1 MSAQVAAARDDGVL
15 TLTFR
20 NPPAN
25 CLSLALMRG
34 LADAVIA
41 AERDGTV
48 RVIVIAAEGK
58 LFSAG
63 HDLKE
68 MSSHRIDADGG
79 RAFFEETFAL
89 CSSLMQRIATMPKPV
104 IASVDGLATA
114 AGCQLVA
121 SCDLAVASDRSRFGV
136 NGIDVGL
143 FCTTPSVA
151 LTRNIGRKRAM
162 ELLLTGAMIDAATA
176 LDFGLVNRV
185 VPAERLAETVSAL
198 AEKIAAKAP
207 ESIRLGKAAVAA
219 QAGMG
224 LADAYASASR
234 VMVENLMTDEAI
246 EGIGAF
252 LDKRSPREAD

>member
-1 MSAQVAAARDDGVL
+1 MSAQVTAAWDDGVL

-151 LTRNIGRKRAM
+151 LTRDIGRKRAM
-162 ELLLTGAMIDAATA
+162 ELLLTGEMLDAATA
-176 LDFGLVNRV
+176 LDFGLVNGV
-185 VPAERLAETVSAL
+185 VPAEHLVETVSAL

-207 ESIRLGKAAVAA
+207 EAIRLGKAAVAA
-219 QAGMG
+219 QAGMS
-224 LADAYASASR
+224 LAEAYASASR
-234 VMVENLMTDEAI
+234 VMVENLMADDAI

-252 LDKRSPREAD
+252 LDKRSPREAG